1 MVKDHQES
9 SFGQD
14 FNPNTKLNEA
24 KYNHDS
30 KVWAAI
36 SLVHLP
42 KDVLMKK
49 LTLVG
54 SKTITFSIR
63 NTYKNQQHFQ
73 SMSV

>member
-9 SFGQD
+9 SFGQGS
-14 FNPNTKLNEA
+14 NPNTKLNEA
-24 KYNHDS
+24 IYNHDS

-49 LTLVG
+49 INPFGFEENYVL
-54 SKTITFSIR
+54 
-63 NTYKNQQHFQ
+63 Y
-73 SMSV
+73 